1 MPFHSLLYLHNI
13 FTINKSQLVHQG
25 HIQSPSSHIN
35 CRFAVCLM
43 YDTYTD
49 GGPGVFHVICFLPA
63 DDGWVRGVFA
73 ARWFGQRE
81 EAVREPGVRLVVLSV
96 DGHSVS
102 LRAEICSGENV
113 VVCRGHEGDK
123 EYYCQNVW
131 INVVTSLF
139 FQFYVMTTLCWWSG

>member
-35 CRFAVCLM
+35 CRFAACLM

-73 ARWFGQRE
+73 AWWFGQRE

-113 VVCRGHEGDK
+113 VRI
-123 EYYCQNVW
+123 CQNGW
-131 INVVTSLF
+131 INVVTLLF
-139 FQFYVMTTLCWWSG
+139 FRLSFQFYVMTMLCWWSG